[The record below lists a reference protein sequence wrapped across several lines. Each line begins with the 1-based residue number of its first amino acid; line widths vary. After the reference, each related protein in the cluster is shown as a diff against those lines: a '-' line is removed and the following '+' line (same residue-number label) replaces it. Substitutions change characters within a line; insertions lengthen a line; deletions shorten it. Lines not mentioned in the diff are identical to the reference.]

1 MRINTGDTKD
11 ASQVDLNQAQATRDA
26 SVAADPGTSAN
37 RSSMGPDSITL
48 TGASDLVQMILNS
61 GTDARSLRVAQ
72 LKQQIDSNSYAMD
85 PAAVSRALV
94 DDHLTD

>member
-26 SVAADPGTSAN
+26 SVAADPRTSAN
-37 RSSMGPDSITL
+37 RSSIGPDSIAL

-61 GTDARSLRVAQ
+61 GTDARSLRAAQ